1 MDRPKLAQRQI
12 ILPKGDKLVGLNPQ
26 LMFCHSLAKITRQ
39 VEINMVGRI
48 ENGIFF
54 RVGLIGNP

>member
-1 MDRPKLAQRQI
+1 MDRPKFAQGQI
-12 ILPKGDKLVGLNPQ
+12 ILPKGNELFGLNPQ